1 MLVMYVYPEQYM
13 CNDVHIEMQPSGRN
27 EMIGIKPSMI
37 VSRIY
42 NIYRYYLMSIW
53 RYVVICCVV
62 HSNQIGKGT
71 HNGILCVLIKT

>member
-42 NIYRYYLMSIW
+42 IGIIW
-53 RYVVICCVV
+53 CPY
-62 HSNQIGKGT
+62 GDM
-71 HNGILCVLIKT
+71 